1 MDKIDQPTQEEWR
14 ALFEAA
20 VMFKRSSCWEWM
32 YDDDIFGVANPET
45 GEVAYC
51 CIMGNAGKHFGI
63 AAYLGSEGL
72 DGILGLLSGDI
83 DPDDSDN
90 MFLQKCL
97 MCSFEDR
104 AALVPKDLKLI
115 KDMNLKFRGR
125 NEWPLFQSYEPGKA
139 PWFLSAEQ
147 CRFLTH
153 ILTQALNVAL
163 RCQDEKKGVLEHA
176 IPLVFLTRI
185 CQKFEDGQAAEWVD
199 QYLTAEEFR
208 PVYVSFCI
216 QDEVRLRRL
225 KAVKPNQNLVI
236 EADTYYLPSPVKE
249 KGRPYFPKVCVFID
263 HQSGMALS
271 VEMVEDIQTEGHKF
285 IENLMGF
292 IEQNHLK
299 PAKLLVAREETYH
312 LFHDVCERIGVRLE
326 KVDYLQ
332 FVEEFREEMFE
343 HI

>member
-1 MDKIDQPTQEEWR
+1 MEKINQPILEEWK
-14 ALFEAA
+14 ALYEAA
-20 VMFKRSSCWEWM
+20 IMFKRTSCWEWM

-51 CIMGNAGKHFGI
+51 CIMGNDGEHFGI

-72 DGILGLLSGDI
+72 DSILDLLSGNI

-90 MFLQKCL
+90 IFLQKCL

-104 AALVPKDLKLI
+104 AALAPKDLRLI
-115 KDMNLKFRGR
+115 KDLNFKFRGR

-153 ILTQALNVAL
+153 ILNQALTVSL
-163 RCQDEKKGVLEHA
+163 RCQAEKTRILKHA

-185 CQKFEDGQAAEWVD
+185 CQKSVDGQAEWVD

-208 PVYVSFCI
+208 PRYVSFFI
-216 QDEVRLRRL
+216 EDEVRLRRL
-225 KAVKPNQNLVI
+225 KSIKPKQNLVI
-236 EADTYYLPSPVKE
+236 EVDTYYLPAPVKE

-263 HQSGMALS
+263 HQSGIALS

-285 IENLMGF
+285 LENLMGF
-292 IEQNHLK
+292 IEQSRLK
-299 PAKLLVAREETYH
+299 PAKILVAREETYH
-312 LFHDVCERIGVRLE
+312 LLNDLCEQIGIKLE
-326 KVDYLQ
+326 KVSYLQ
-332 FVEEFREEMFE
+332 YVEEFREEMFE